1 MIILKTVGLVAAGL
15 LAVGTVFAGE
25 HGDCAKKVGNKD
37 KASCDVTFAKL
48 DLTADQKTKLETAKA
63 ECDKA
68 GCTEASM
75 TKFKKDAEGILS
87 KDQYATFKAECEKA
101 DSKKEKTQT

>member
-1 MIILKTVGLVAAGL
+1 MIILKTVGLVAAGI

-25 HGDCAKKVGNKD
+25 HGDCAKQVGNKD

-48 DLTADQKTKLETAKA
+48 DLTADQKTKLQTAKA
-63 ECDKA
+63 DCDKA
-68 GCTEASM
+68 GCTKESNA
-75 TKFKKDAEGILS
+75 KFMKEAEGILS